1 MFHPARNLVDI
12 CLLETRQTNQYEV
25 VFGDVPAI
33 FVRQV
38 GLQLQAEKDVAKN
51 IQPRAMGWF
60 LVQHHAI
67 PFRTCYGFSIGAHTA
82 VVRLF
87 QSSNDVQHCRFA
99 TATRTDQAN
108 EFAFIHLQIHVI
120 KRKHFSSGSLKSFR
134 NVLDGEFARR
144 DKLQLLRD
152 RTGPVAKHQG
162 DSSSFEVS
170 VEPLRNPA
178 SFPSWTAFA
187 ISSGD
192 TSVVNL
198 MRCQACATASGAK
211 SDLVSAFSSSMSSFC
226 ASSGCA

>member
-1 MFHPARNLVDI
+1 MVSRPPTSTLFPYTTL
-12 CLLETRQTNQYEV
+12 
-25 VFGDVPAI
+25 
-33 FVRQV
+33 
-38 GLQLQAEKDVAKN
+38 
-51 IQPRAMGWF
+51 
-60 LVQHHAI
+60 
-67 PFRTCYGFSIGAHTA
+67 FR
-82 VVRLF
+82 
-87 QSSNDVQHCRFA
+87 SSNDVQQCRFA

-134 NVLDGEFARR
+134 NVIDGEFARR

-178 SFPSWTAFA
+178 FFPSWTAFT
-187 ISSGD
+187 ISSGG

-198 MRCQACATASGAK
+198 IRFQACATASDSK
-211 SDLVSAFSSSMSSFC
+211 SALVSSFNSEIRSFC
-226 ASSGCA
+226 A